1 MKFTESKTN
10 KQINEINNKD
20 PYSGSSLRSFKNLSS
35 KRKGKFFEA
44 LCQEYYESLERKVTK
59 PENSQH
65 DRIIDGLKKEIKG
78 SFLWG
83 EGTHFRWQQIRVD
96 DDYDQVIFMAAYPD
110 RIELY
115 EADKQTIKDMLSVQD
130 ADGNWPYN
138 QHGGKTKNSG
148 TFFIDG
154 FPQDFDWMRKVGQI
168 DC

>member
-10 KQINEINNKD
+10 DLINEINNKD
-20 PYSGSSLRSFKNLSS
+20 PYSNSSLRSFKSLSS
-35 KRKGKFFEA
+35 KRKGKFFEE
-44 LCQEYYESLERKVTK
+44 LCQEYYENLQQVVDK
-59 PENSQH
+59 PENTQH
-65 DRIIDGLKKEIKG
+65 DRIISGLKKEIKG

-115 EADKQTIKDMLSVQD
+115 EADKDIVKKKLCVQD